1 MVTPR
6 TWPRVTESTVKNG
19 EIKNIENNKNVEY
32 NKKWESGFYL
42 DFTGSF

>member
-1 MVTPR
+1 MPR
-6 TWPRVTESTVKNG
+6 TWPRETESTFRKG

-32 NKKWESGFYL
+32 NKKCESGFYL